1 MQYIEIKC
9 TVSPIE
15 TGNEIVIA
23 LLADM
28 GCDSFV
34 ETEDGVLAYISKEIF
49 EVEALDALF
58 SGMSDGDFSV
68 SYSWKEIE
76 EQNWNAVWES
86 NYESVLIDDRCYI
99 RAPFHPHR
107 EDVEYEIVIEPKMS
121 FGTAHHPT
129 TSQMISY
136 LLQEN
141 CNDKT
146 VLDMGSGTGV
156 LAILA
161 LMRGAKKAT
170 AIDNDSWAYENCL
183 ENVSRNDIQ
192 NMDTVLGDAN
202 SINASYDIIIANI
215 NRNILMQDMKKY
227 ADALNK
233 NGVLLLSGFYLEPDL
248 AILREEAEKHNLIFD
263 SYKEKENWVAA
274 RFMTAN

>member
-1 MQYIEIKC
+1 MQYIEINC
-9 TVSPIE
+9 SIHPVE
-15 TGNEIVIA
+15 TGNEIMIA

-34 ETEDGVLAYISKEIF
+34 ETENGILAYIRKDIF
-49 EVEALDALF
+49 DKNQLNTLF
-58 SGMSDGDFSV
+58 LEMPDYHFTV

-86 NYESVLIDDRCYI
+86 NYEPVLIDGKCYI
-99 RAPFHPHR
+99 RAPFHLHR

-136 LLQEN
+136 ILEEN
-141 CNDKT
+141 CKDKT

-161 LMRGAKKAT
+161 VMRGAKMAT
-170 AIDNDSWAYENCL
+170 AIDNDEWAYENCL
-183 ENVSRNDIQ
+183 ENVEKNSVS
-192 NMDTVLGDAN
+192 NMEVTLG
-202 SINASYDIIIANI
+202 NADNITKKYDIILANI
-215 NRNILMQDMKKY
+215 NRNILLEDMDKY
-227 ADALNK
+227 AGALNE
-233 NGVLLLSGFYLEPDL
+233 NGTLLLSGFYLDDL
-248 AILREEAEKHNLIFD
+248 SILKNEAEKYNLVFD

-274 RFMTAN
+274 RFLK

>member
-9 TVSPIE
+9 SVNPVE

-34 ETEDGVLAYISKEIF
+34 ETEDGVLAYIPKDIF
-49 EVEALDALF
+49 ELQLLDALF
-58 SGMSDGDFSV
+58 LEMSNGDFTV

-86 NYESVLIDDRCYI
+86 NYESVLIDDKCYI
-99 RAPFHPHR
+99 RAPFHPRR

-136 LLQEN
+136 ILQEDFQ
-141 CNDKT
+141 DKT

-161 LMRGAKKAT
+161 CMREAKKAT

-183 ENVSRNDIQ
+183 ENITRNNIS
-192 NMDTVLGDAN
+192 NIEAVLGDAN
-202 SINASYDIIIANI
+202 SINSTYDVIIANI
-215 NRNILMQDMKKY
+215 NRNILLRDMKNY
-227 ADALNK
+227 ADAMNE
-233 NGVLLLSGFYLEPDL
+233 NGVLFLSGFYLEPDL
-248 AILREEAEKHNLIFD
+248 AILKEEAEKYNLTFD
-263 SYKEKENWVAA
+263 SYKEQESWVAA
-274 RFMTAN
+274 RFRKM